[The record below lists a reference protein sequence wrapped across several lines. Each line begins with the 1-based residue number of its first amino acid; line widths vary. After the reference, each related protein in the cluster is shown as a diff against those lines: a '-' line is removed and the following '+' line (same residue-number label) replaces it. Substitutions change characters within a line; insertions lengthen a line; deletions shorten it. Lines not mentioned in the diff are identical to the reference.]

1 MIKDKND
8 RRTIVDRRRYASST
22 HFPERRAIRFRR
34 SGVDRRRQ
42 SPLWPVAFITERRH
56 IRDRAAEKAA

>member
-1 MIKDKND
+1 MMKSKGD

-34 SGVDRRRQ
+34 NGIERRQ
-42 SPLWPVAFITERRH
+42 GPDCPLTFVREKRRAE
-56 IRDRAAEKAA
+56 DRSAEKAA